1 MTQTEALLTVGVIAG
16 VTLLTRALPFLLFP
30 ASRPTPKW
38 IAYLGRVLPFAI
50 MGMLVVYCL
59 KAVDPTAFPFG
70 LPELIAIAFVV
81 GMHKWRHNM
90 LLSIGGGTVLYMLLV
105 QVVFA

>member
-1 MTQTEALLTVGVIAG
+1 MTQTQALVTVAVIAV

-30 ASRPTPKW
+30 ASRPTPPW
-38 IAYLGRVLPFAI
+38 IAYLGRVLPFAM

-59 KAVDPTAFPFG
+59 KSVDVTAFPFG

-81 GMHKWRHNM
+81 GVHKWRHNM
-90 LLSIGGGTVLYMLLV
+90 LLSIGGGTALYMLLV
-105 QVVFA
+105 QVVF